1 LNGGALI
8 ERVEEEEPSPGK
20 KKEFNILERN
30 GGMIKTALRNT
41 PNQMNTGLNSGMMR
55 STNESKDTMI

>member
-20 KKEFNILERN
+20 KTEFNILERN
-30 GGMIKTALRNT
+30 MIKTALRNT

>member
-1 LNGGALI
+1 MI

-30 GGMIKTALRNT
+30 MIKTALRNT
-41 PNQMNTGLNSGMMR
+41 PNTGLNSGMMR

>member
-20 KKEFNILERN
+20 KKEERN
-30 GGMIKTALRNT
+30 MIKTALRNT
-41 PNQMNTGLNSGMMR
+41 PNLNSINTGLNSGMMR

>member
-30 GGMIKTALRNT
+30 MIKTALRNT
-41 PNQMNTGLNSGMMR
+41 PNHMNTGLNSGMMR

>member
-1 LNGGALI
+1 MI

-20 KKEFNILERN
+20 KKEERN
-30 GGMIKTALRNT
+30 MIKTALRNT
-41 PNQMNTGLNSGMMR
+41 PNLNSINTGLNSGMMR

>member
-20 KKEFNILERN
+20 KKEFNGLERN
-30 GGMIKTALRNT
+30 MIKTALRNT